1 MTPEQPDL
9 RPPGSLPEAAD
20 PAGSGRV
27 AVWLGLV
34 LLLGL
39 AVAVVVFLP
48 TYTATDRRD
57 PPPASEPAR
66 EVLPVEPAAPAD
78 AGARLSAEQ
87 ALRAYLR
94 LRARLELEN
103 APVWGDSEWDE
114 AAAEVKRGD
123 RLFLQNDFI
132 SAHAAYR
139 QGIERLEALDASR
152 GQRLDA
158 ALRDGAQALAEGRVE
173 TAVTRFEYALAIDP
187 QNVQATEGLARAE
200 VRAQLLALMAAGGR
214 AEEQGELDA
223 ALGAYREAAALDDAY
238 APAAEAVRRVTA
250 EIERT
255 AFKASMDQALAALDA
270 GRLTAADAALSAA
283 AALRPNDDS
292 VRDLRRRLD
301 TVRKQ
306 RTLAE
311 LRRSASARVAAEDW
325 QAALKAYEQALK
337 VDPKAAFA
345 VVGAKDARASLR
357 LHRQVDHYL
366 AQPGR
371 LAGAEPLAN
380 AEQVLQAAGKAPEGQ
395 PRLAGKLAQLHRLVE
410 QARTPVTVELR
421 SDGQTEVV
429 IYHVGRRGRFLQ
441 QQVELRPGSYVAVG
455 SRAGY
460 RDVRQEF
467 EVTAD
472 GPPLVVTIRCEE
484 TI

>member
-1 MTPEQPDL
+1 MAPEQPDL
-9 RPPGSLPEAAD
+9 RPPGSLPAVAD
-20 PAGSGRV
+20 PVGSGRV
-27 AVWLGLV
+27 VIWLGLAV
-34 LLLGL
+34 LLAL
-39 AVAVVVFLP
+39 AVAVVVLLP
-48 TYTATDRRD
+48 TYTATG
-57 PPPASEPAR
+57 PTPAAESPR
-66 EVLPVEPAAPAD
+66 EVMPVEPAAPAVAD
-78 AGARLSAEQ
+78 ARLSAEE
-87 ALRAYLR
+87 ALRDYLR

-103 APVWGDSEWDE
+103 APVWGDPEWDE

-123 RLFLQNDFI
+123 RLFLQNDLI

-139 QGIERLEALDASR
+139 LGIERLEALDASR

-158 ALRDGAQALAEGRVE
+158 ALRDGAQALAEGRIE

-187 QNVQATEGLARAE
+187 QNALAAEGLARAR
-200 VRAQLLALMAAGGR
+200 VRGQLLALMAAGER

-223 ALGAYREAAALDDAY
+223 ALDAYREAVALDDTY
-238 APAAEAVRRVTA
+238 APASEAVRRVTD
-250 EIERT
+250 EIERA
-255 AFKASMDQALAALDA
+255 AFTASMDQALAGLDA
-270 GRLTAADAALSAA
+270 GRLTAAAQALSAA
-283 AALRPNDDS
+283 AALRPDDDS

-311 LRRSASARVAAEDW
+311 LRRSARAKVAIEDW
-325 QAALKAYEQALK
+325 QGALKAYEQAMK

-345 VVGAKDARASLR
+345 VAGAKEARVSLR

-380 AEQVLQAAGKAPEGQ
+380 AEQVLQTAGKAPDGQ
-395 PRLAGKLAQLHRLVE
+395 PRLAGKLDQLQRLVE

-429 IYHVGRRGRFLQ
+429 IYHVGHRGRFLQ

-467 EVTAD
+467 EVRPD

>member
-1 MTPEQPDL
+1 
-9 RPPGSLPEAAD
+9 
-20 PAGSGRV
+20 
-27 AVWLGLV
+27 
-34 LLLGL
+34 
-39 AVAVVVFLP
+39 
-48 TYTATDRRD
+48 
-57 PPPASEPAR
+57 
-66 EVLPVEPAAPAD
+66 
-78 AGARLSAEQ
+78 
-87 ALRAYLR
+87 
-94 LRARLELEN
+94 
-103 APVWGDSEWDE
+103 
-114 AAAEVKRGD
+114 
-123 RLFLQNDFI
+123 
-132 SAHAAYR
+132 
-139 QGIERLEALDASR
+139 
-152 GQRLDA
+152 
-158 ALRDGAQALAEGRVE
+158 
-173 TAVTRFEYALAIDP
+173 
-187 QNVQATEGLARAE
+187 
-200 VRAQLLALMAAGGR
+200 
-214 AEEQGELDA
+214 
-223 ALGAYREAAALDDAY
+223 
-238 APAAEAVRRVTA
+238 
-250 EIERT
+250 
-255 AFKASMDQALAALDA
+255 
-270 GRLTAADAALSAA
+270 
-283 AALRPNDDS
+283 
-292 VRDLRRRLD
+292 
-301 TVRKQ
+301 
-306 RTLAE
+306 

-345 VVGAKDARASLR
+345 VVGARDARASLR